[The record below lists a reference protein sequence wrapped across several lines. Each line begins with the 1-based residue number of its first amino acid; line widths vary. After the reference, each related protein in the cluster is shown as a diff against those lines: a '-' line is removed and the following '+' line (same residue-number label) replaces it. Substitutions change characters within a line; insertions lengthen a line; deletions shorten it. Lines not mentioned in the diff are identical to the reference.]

1 MTVSLLGIEILIVTP
16 RRMQPVPQF
25 AHQRDDRLQPGLAMG
40 RPAAPAAPRR
50 GQRGT
55 KQGLA
60 QPVFGGFERNL

>member
-40 RPAAPAAPRR
+40 RPAAPRR